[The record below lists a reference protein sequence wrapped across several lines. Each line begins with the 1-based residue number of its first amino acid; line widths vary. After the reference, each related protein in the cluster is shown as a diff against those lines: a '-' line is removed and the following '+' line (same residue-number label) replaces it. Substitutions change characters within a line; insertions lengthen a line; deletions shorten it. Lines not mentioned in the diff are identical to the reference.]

1 MLPGDGG
8 GGKPTTGGGGGG
20 GGGHMFY
27 IGFIGKAIKIF
38 LSVTTS
44 IGT

>member
-8 GGKPTTGGGGGG
+8 GGESPLPGG

>member
-1 MLPGDGG
+1 MFGKIMLPGDGG
-8 GGKPTTGGGGGG
+8 GKPTT